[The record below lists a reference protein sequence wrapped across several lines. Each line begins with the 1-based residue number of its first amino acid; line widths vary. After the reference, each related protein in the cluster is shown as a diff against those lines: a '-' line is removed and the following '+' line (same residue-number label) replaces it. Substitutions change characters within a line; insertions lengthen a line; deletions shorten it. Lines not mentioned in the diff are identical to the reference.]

1 MTKNPATVLVVD
13 DELPIRRLLKR
24 KLGSHNYQVVE
35 AETGKAALE
44 LVKRAHPDV
53 VILDLGLPDMD
64 GLDMI
69 PVIREQSRVPIVVL
83 SSRSDER
90 VKVEAL
96 LRGADDYMT
105 KPFGMDEL
113 VARIYTALRHR
124 FHEQGQEPVFRTG
137 DLAVDLVHRRIT
149 LAGSEVKLSP
159 TEFDILRLLVLHAGK
174 VLTHP
179 QILQEI
185 RGHGTDDVQYLR
197 VYVRLLRQKLEP
209 DPVQPRYIVTEP
221 GVGYRLQLLDPV
233 LEPAPPAAA
242 GRRTASGPGME
253 G

>member
-1 MTKNPATVLVVD
+1 MTKHPATVLVVD

-24 KLGSHNYQVVE
+24 KLASQNYQVIE
-35 AETGKAALE
+35 AETGKAALD
-44 LVKRAHPDV
+44 LIKREDPDV

-69 PVIREQSRVPIVVL
+69 PLIREHSRVPIVVL
-83 SSRSDER
+83 SSRGDER

-96 LRGADDYMT
+96 LRGADDYVT

-113 VARIYTALRHR
+113 VARLYTALRHR

-137 DLAVDLVHRRIT
+137 ELMVDLVHRRIT
-149 LAGSEVKLSP
+149 LAGNEVKLSP
-159 TEFDILRLLVLHAGK
+159 TEFDILRLLVSHAGQ

-185 RGHGTDDVQYLR
+185 RGHGADDVQYLR
-197 VYVRLLRQKLEP
+197 VYMRLLRQKLEP

-221 GVGYRLQLLDPV
+221 GVGYRLQILDQPAEPV
-233 LEPAPPAAA
+233 RGSAAGRGSASGPAAA
-242 GRRTASGPGME
+242 K
-253 G
+253 

>member
-1 MTKNPATVLVVD
+1 MTKNPATVLVID

-24 KLGSHNYQVVE
+24 KLASHNYHVAE
-35 AETGKAALE
+35 AETGKAALD
-44 LVKRAHPDV
+44 LVRRENPDV

-69 PVIREQSRVPIVVL
+69 PLIREHSRVPIVVL

-137 DLAVDLVHRRIT
+137 DLTIDLVHRRIT
-149 LAGSEVKLSP
+149 RAGSEVKLSP
-159 TEFDILRLLVLHAGK
+159 TEFDILRLLVMHAGK

-179 QILQEI
+179 QILEEI
-185 RGHGTDDVQYLR
+185 RGNGADDVQYLR

-221 GVGYRLQLLDPV
+221 GVGYRLQV
-233 LEPAPPAAA
+233 LESTPEPARRSAP
-242 GRRTASGPGME
+242 GRRPVPDPAMGG
-253 G
+253 